1 MAKAQQASALRHVE
15 LLFNAGTT
23 IGLSDRQLLERFLDQ
38 GDGPRNLAF
47 AALIERHGPMVR
59 RVCRSILRS
68 EHAADDAFQATFLI
82 LIRRAGSLWVQDSI
96 GPWLHQVA
104 YRVAYHVQSTEAR
117 RRRHERRAASSAHP
131 VQHDQKCD
139 DLGTAL
145 HQEIARLPERDRA
158 PIVLCCLEGM
168 TQQKAAG
175 QLGLPLGTL
184 QSRLARGRERLRG
197 RLIRRGL
204 TPAMVLSTTA
214 FSADGTSGAIS
225 SSLVAGTIDA
235 AMEFSAVKVGGAIL
249 ATSSLS
255 SLTNGVLT
263 TMFLHDLK
271 LMFGALV
278 AVMVAAAGVGVWA
291 RQETKVTAV
300 KAPEQ
305 VTRIE
310 ESIPVNEIDQP
321 ATEELSNNSDA
332 AEIPSSLKYGDG
344 QADGKKS
351 IGGSGELIEFT
362 GAAAAVKVAGVRI
375 HGSRYGQAQAPQES
389 FLIYFLNNDMSRIL
403 HTEMAPYSLME
414 RGTEEWVEISFERP
428 VDLPKTFWV
437 ALDFRATQTKGV
449 YLSFDTST
457 GGKHSRVGLPGAR
470 TSKVTFGGDWMIE
483 ATLAK

>member
-38 GDGPRNLAF
+38 GDGPRDLAF

-117 RRRHERRAASSAHP
+117 RRRHERRAAGSAHP
-131 VQHDQKCD
+131 VGHDQKCD
-139 DLGTAL
+139 DLGPAL

-168 TQQKAAG
+168 TQQQAAG

-204 TPAMVLSTTA
+204 TPAMVLSTTV
-214 FSADGTSGAIS
+214 FSADGAIGAVS

-235 AMEFSAVKVGGAIL
+235 AMGLSAVKVGGAIL

-271 LMFGALV
+271 LISGALV

-291 RQETKVTAV
+291 RQETKISVT
-300 KAPEQ
+300 
-305 VTRIE
+305 TRARGA
-310 ESIPVNEIDQP
+310 SIRVSACP
-321 ATEELSNNSDA
+321 A
-332 AEIPSSLKYGDG
+332 
-344 QADGKKS
+344 
-351 IGGSGELIEFT
+351 
-362 GAAAAVKVAGVRI
+362 
-375 HGSRYGQAQAPQES
+375 
-389 FLIYFLNNDMSRIL
+389 
-403 HTEMAPYSLME
+403 
-414 RGTEEWVEISFERP
+414 
-428 VDLPKTFWV
+428 
-437 ALDFRATQTKGV
+437 RAHRK
-449 YLSFDTST
+449 
-457 GGKHSRVGLPGAR
+457 
-470 TSKVTFGGDWMIE
+470 
-483 ATLAK
+483 